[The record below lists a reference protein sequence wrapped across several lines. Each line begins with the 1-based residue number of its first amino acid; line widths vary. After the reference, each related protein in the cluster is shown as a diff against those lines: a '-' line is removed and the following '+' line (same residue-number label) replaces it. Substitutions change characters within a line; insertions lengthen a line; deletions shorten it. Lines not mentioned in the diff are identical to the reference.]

1 MSERTPRK
9 ILHLDLDAFYCSI
22 EILSNPSLRGIPFVV
37 GGRPEQ
43 RGVVA
48 SCSYAARKFGVHSAM
63 PMGQALKACPRLII
77 VPTHFPAYTKASQQ
91 VMTMLNNLTPFVEQL
106 SIDEAFLDVSSL
118 RNPAEAIAVSLQ
130 RDINTQLGL
139 PCSLGVATNKLVAKI
154 ANTIGKAKV
163 RSDDPPNAIQVI
175 EPGTEATFLA
185 ALPIRELW
193 GVGPKTAEQ
202 LTQLGVN
209 TIGDIASLSEADL
222 VQRFGKHGQ
231 ELFQRAQ
238 GLDNR
243 PVEAADE
250 TKSISK
256 ETTFNVD
263 VRDLKILTNTLQHL
277 SDSVGRHTRQ
287 SGLLARTVKIKVRW
301 SNFETVTRQT
311 SLPSP
316 TDLDDVIFGTA
327 FALFEQVWTQRRLIR
342 LIGVG
347 VSGFEDKPQQLGLW
361 VDPDLEKKKHL
372 QTTLDKLKDKFGEG
386 TIKRGNTLK

>member
-1 MSERTPRK
+1 MPRK

-22 EILSNPSLRGIPFVV
+22 EILNDPALRGIPFAV
-37 GGRPEQ
+37 GGRPDQ

-63 PMGQALKACPRLII
+63 PMGQAVKACPQLTII
-77 VPTHFPAYTKASQQ
+77 PTHFAAYEKASQQ
-91 VMTMLNNLTPFVEQL
+91 VMTILNNLTPFVEQL

-118 RNPAEAIAVSLQ
+118 RNPAEVIAVSLQ

-231 ELFQRAQ
+231 DLFQRAQ
-238 GLDNR
+238 GLDDR

-263 VRDLKILTNTLQHL
+263 VRDRKLLTNTLQHL

-316 TDLDDVIFGTA
+316 AARPMG
-327 FALFEQVWTQRRLIR
+327 
-342 LIGVG
+342 G
-347 VSGFEDKPQQLGLW
+347 S
-361 VDPDLEKKKHL
+361 
-372 QTTLDKLKDKFGEG
+372 
-386 TIKRGNTLK
+386 

>member
-1 MSERTPRK
+1 MPRK

-22 EILSNPSLRGIPFVV
+22 EILSDPSLRSIPFAV

-63 PMGQALKACPRLII
+63 PMGQAVKVCPHLKII
-77 VPTHFPAYTKASQQ
+77 PAHFAAYEKASQQ
-91 VMTMLNNLTPFVEQL
+91 VMMILNNLTPFVEQL

-118 RNPAEAIAVSLQ
+118 RDSAETIAASLQ

-163 RSDDPPNAIQVI
+163 RSDNPPNAIQVI
-175 EPGTEATFLA
+175 EPGTEAAFLA

-193 GVGPKTAEQ
+193 GVGPKTAEH
-202 LTQLGVN
+202 LSRLGIH
-209 TIGDIASLSEADL
+209 TIGDIAKQSEADL
-222 VQRFGKHGQ
+222 IQCFGKHGQ

-238 GLDNR
+238 GFDDR

-263 VRDLKILTNTLQHL
+263 VRAIRPLTDTLQQL

-301 SNFETVTRQT
+301 SNFETVTRQM
-311 SLPSP
+311 SLLSP
-316 TDLDDVIFGTA
+316 TDLDDEIFEAA
-327 FALFEQVWTQRRLIR
+327 FALFEQVWTRGRPVR

-386 TIKRGNTLK
+386 AIKRGNSLK